1 MVGCTQGNWGLS
13 VTVIDARGLP
23 VIREHPGRSHVAP
36 HPHLG
41 GRPGGGVYRH
51 RGHGGH
57 GRKEQGDWGLN
68 RAAHLVRAR
77 RGTFPSW
84 LPGAQK
90 QYCWLLGEG
99 KVRVRNPARSRS
111 ITARDGRC

>member
-13 VTVIDARGLP
+13 VTVIDTRGLP

-41 GRPGGGVYRH
+41 GRPGGGVCGH

-68 RAAHLVRAR
+68 RAAHLVVGHVVAPSRAGFLAHR
-77 RGTFPSW
+77 SSIAGS
-84 LPGAQK
+84 L
-90 QYCWLLGEG
+90 E
-99 KVRVRNPARSRS
+99 RVR
-111 ITARDGRC
+111 CE